1 MWRNTIV
8 VLLLLERERQDILAD
23 CALVVAVAL
32 RHLLVLVER
41 DHLVEELLGH
51 LVQRCELEWSDAD
64 LDVVQLPD
72 YRLHF
77 RVFDAI
83 QRFNHLQVVLLLLI
97 FEDGCLNWRKMLLV
111 AQIDMVQQWTLSWQE
126 CAGELE
132 RFRMPELRFLLLC
145 WRVEAL
151 IFFHLNYESDFC

>member
-132 RFRMPELRFLLLC
+132 RFRMPELRFLLLR